1 VTASPGT
8 ITKEPA
14 TDAALASSL
23 RISIARLAR
32 RMRAQLAD
40 ASYTTSQLAVLASL
54 ERHGPMTPTSLAEHE
69 KVQPPSMTRVVAALE
84 QGGLVTRTAHPHD
97 RRQAVV
103 AITPAGQELL
113 QADRRQ
119 REAWLSR
126 RLAELSQEDRQR
138 LRAAAGVLDHLSQS

>member
-1 VTASPGT
+1 VTASSGT
-8 ITKEPA
+8 AIDEPS
-14 TDAALASSL
+14 TDTALASSL

-32 RMRAQLAD
+32 RMRAQRAD
-40 ASYTTSQLAVLASL
+40 TPYTTSQLAALATL
-54 ERHGPMTPTSLAEHE
+54 EGHGPMTPTGLAEHE

-103 AITPAGQELL
+103 AITPAGRALL

-126 RLAELSQEDRQR
+126 RLAELSQEDRRR
-138 LRAAAGVLDHLSQS
+138 LRAAADVLDRLSQS